1 MEEIVQM
8 PFWLDLGGFLP
19 LYLTLERQQ
28 IRHRR
33 DIKGIKQS
41 PNPAPTEI
49 CEENLFVGFED
60 MLDCLF

>member
-1 MEEIVQM
+1 VQM

-33 DIKGIKQS
+33 DMKGIKRS
-41 PNPAPTEI
+41 PNPVPPKYSKKD
-49 CEENLFVGFED
+49 L
-60 MLDCLF
+60 